1 MVFQGEQAVADEDPF
16 QRHDSRRSPS
26 GCGERIQVVPKTID
40 VNRRS
45 PTRLDL
51 RGGRPPQVG
60 IRGQVD
66 RQGAARSAAGPQ
78 AQRDTRRRLERDQG
92 PESGSAA
99 RTEAKGAVQPTMP
112 PCARTISSVASL
124 KAAK

>member
-1 MVFQGEQAVADEDPF
+1 MTTVTLVRKSAY
-16 QRHDSRRSPS
+16 HNS
-26 GCGERIQVVPKTID
+26 VPLPALA
-40 VNRRS
+40 RGLRAR
-45 PTRLDL
+45 TRD
-51 RGGRPPQVG
+51 RGGRADKTSWRQALRDPR
-60 IRGQVD
+60 RGPKLNGD
-66 RQGAARSAAGPQ
+66 W
-78 AQRDTRRRLERDQG
+78 ERDQG